1 MLSTSRIRGLV
12 RRAGSGLGLVVL
24 AASLVVGVNLFGTR
38 EALFGSAT
46 PEARSVASSR
56 VDAFAPVDT
65 SGPVKTVLRSQPWWQ
80 QVARFDSAAGPDDQ
94 EFRISDGAIQWRVSW
109 NCSQGRFV
117 VRQTAE
123 PKPLIDKPCDGAGA
137 AARTEKVRG
146 ALQIEAGGAWTA
158 RVEQQVDVPLVEA
171 PLPAM
176 SAPGARSVLAGSLYR
191 IDQVGRGRATIYRLA
206 NGRHALR
213 LSDFYVTA
221 NVDLEI
227 RLSALSRPRTTR
239 QYQRAPSRFVAP
251 LDTTVGSMNFMLPA
265 GVDPA
270 RYRSLVIWCPLI
282 TSAYA
287 AATLNPASTVR

>member
-1 MLSTSRIRGLV
+1 VGSVSRNRGLV

-24 AASLVVGVNLFGTR
+24 AASLVVGTNLLGTR

-56 VDAFAPVDT
+56 VDAFAAVDT
-65 SGPVKTVLRSQPWWQ
+65 TGPVKTVLRSQPWWQ
-80 QVARFDSAAGPDDQ
+80 QVARFDSAAGPGQ
-94 EFRISDGAIQWRVSW
+94 KAFEISDGAIQWRVRWS
-109 NCSQGRFV
+109 CSQGRFV
-117 VRQTAE
+117 VREGAA
-123 PKPLIDKPCDGAGA
+123 PKPLIDAPCDGAGS
-137 AARTEKVRG
+137 AARTETVHG
-146 ALQIEAGGAWTA
+146 ALRIEAAGEWTA

-176 SAPGARSVLAGSLYR
+176 SAPGARSVLAGSFYR

-206 NGRHALR
+206 SGRHALR

-227 RLSALSRPRTTR
+227 RLSTLSRPRTTR
-239 QYQRAPSRFVAP
+239 QYRSAPSRFVAP

-287 AATLNPASTVR
+287 AATLKPASTVR